1 MSEMRGF
8 IKKSET
14 HFTLHRLRTW
24 YEMSLFTIQETTLA
38 RHNIWGLQTLAASF
52 RLYEEP
58 ASIGLKPPMS
68 GKKRKIKTSG
78 RR

>member
-1 MSEMRGF
+1 
-8 IKKSET
+8 
-14 HFTLHRLRTW
+14 
-24 YEMSLFTIQETTLA
+24 MSLFTIQETTLA

-68 GKKRKIKTSG
+68 GKKRKIKTPG